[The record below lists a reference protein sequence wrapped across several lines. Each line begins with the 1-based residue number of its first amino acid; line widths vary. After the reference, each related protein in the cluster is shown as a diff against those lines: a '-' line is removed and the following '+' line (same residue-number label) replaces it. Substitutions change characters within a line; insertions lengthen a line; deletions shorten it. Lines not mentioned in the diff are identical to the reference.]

1 MNLYKHCLLAIIK
14 HEQTPVEKLPSLILS
29 DIERVQN
36 IQRKW
41 DKRMSSFDQYFKSL
55 VEVGNIALETLT
67 CLNCVHI
74 HNHAF
79 PYPSEQCCYHREM
92 IKYKLQK
99 QRELKQLADMAANIY
114 LEEKYYIETKFEDLK
129 DIVDIVENGII
140 FEVEQ
145 WESL

>member
-14 HEQTPVEKLPSLILS
+14 HEQIPVEKLPSLILS

-55 VEVGNIALETLT
+55 VKVGNIALETLT
-67 CLNCVHI
+67 CVNCVHI

-79 PYPSEQCCYHREM
+79 PYPSEQCFYHREM
-92 IKYKLQK
+92 IEYELQK

-114 LEEKYYIETKFEDLK
+114 IEEKECIQSKFEHLK
-129 DIVDIVENGII
+129 AIVSIIYGSII

>member
-29 DIERVQN
+29 DIERVKN

-79 PYPSEQCCYHREM
+79 PYPSEQCFYHREM
-92 IKYKLQK
+92 IEYEIQNK
-99 QRELKQLADMAANIY
+99 REMKQLADMAANIY
-114 LEEKYYIETKFEDLK
+114 LEEKYYIETMFEGLK
-129 DIVDIVENGII
+129 DIINIVEDGII
-140 FEVEQ
+140 FEFEQ
-145 WESL
+145 WDSL